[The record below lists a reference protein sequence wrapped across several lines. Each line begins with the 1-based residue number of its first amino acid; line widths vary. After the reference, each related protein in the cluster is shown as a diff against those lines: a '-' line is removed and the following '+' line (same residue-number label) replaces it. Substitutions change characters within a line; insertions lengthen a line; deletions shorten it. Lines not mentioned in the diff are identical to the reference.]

1 MTMDEALN
9 KSTTSNGEGILTG
22 KEEKYF
28 KEE

>member
-1 MTMDEALN
+1 MDEALN